1 MDRKTLNETADKME
15 DMERL
20 DKLTGEFEAGI
31 AQEKCRKCGCMKGAL
46 EEVFENLR
54 AGTARDAVEMKAKV
68 EAWLGKA
75 EESLYT

>member
-15 DMERL
+15 DREKL
-20 DKLTGEFEAGI
+20 DKLAGEFEAGM

-46 EEVFENLR
+46 EEILDSLEADT
-54 AGTARDAVEMKAKV
+54 AGDASELKEKV
-68 EAWLGKA
+68 KTWLGKA